1 MMKLSE
7 KFTKWYEATNG
18 AISIMGPVKDA
29 YVQGAL
35 EERHQR
41 LVLAN
46 RLASCSTIEEVR
58 EILRIECDSL
68 DNKED

>member
-7 KFTKWYEATNG
+7 KFSKWYEATNG
-18 AISIMGPVKDA
+18 AISIMEPVKDA

-41 LVLAN
+41 LVLAVRILN
-46 RLASCSTIEEVR
+46 CTTLEEIR
-58 EILRIECDSL
+58 EILRRECDSL
-68 DNKED
+68 ENKE